1 MIPVRLE
8 FSAFGPF
15 PEKQV
20 VDFTKFDDDRLFLIT
35 GPTGSGKTTI
45 FDALTF
51 SLYGE
56 ASGSLREK
64 TTLKSDFVGENGLC
78 YASFTFLIHGTQY
91 TVRRMPQQRCP
102 KQRGQG
108 YKDQP
113 ADAVLS
119 DENGVICTHIGPVNQ
134 KIEELIG
141 LNSEQFH
148 KIVLLP
154 QGEFRRF
161 LSDKSDAKQEI
172 LRHIFS
178 TDTLRIFTE
187 RLKENVSSLT
197 AEYQDILSQCSAFL
211 HTIQADSDCM
221 LSRLTASDTPDFRAI
236 LTALTEQNEK
246 DAQHLKQTKNQFM
259 QASAAY
265 DSINLDLAK
274 TENTLLAQCRKARD
288 EFKEMERHNAEWAE
302 RRKLLEALEKAEPVA
317 QKEQEYKELEH
328 EIISLTQ
335 SIEKAKCALALKNNA
350 FISAHA
356 EYEDAKKNADS
367 AAEKNKQIPILEA
380 QLKKYKELEMKEK
393 ECADLKEQLK
403 KQERIQKTLSSA
415 MLWFTAKEALDAVLK
430 KKQTSERFFDTLHAY
445 QSACVAAAA
454 SANDAAAAL
463 SHYIAAQAPFL
474 AEKLRDHEPCPV
486 CGSTI
491 HPAPAR
497 HGSALG
503 SKVQYERL
511 KQAETEAVRKR
522 ERLFQELSQY
532 LSDENAGKDPLTCTA
547 SEEKIYRALCKE
559 YTDRRQELSSFQ
571 ISKTLQALSFD
582 ELRTQADGCSQEC
595 QQMQGRLSAVIE
607 QQALLAAELPDN
619 MTAPVLADRI
629 LLLKQ
634 QNENALKDLQKA
646 VDTLHDARLS
656 VVRTQEQLEI
666 FTKQLEEKRVL
677 FKRKESDFMQ
687 LMQEASIT
695 EKKYR
700 SLLSFLPEL
709 PNRREALQRY
719 KIEYRTKRNALQ
731 RLEEQTADLKE
742 HDLNQMTKRK
752 QDAQDVRDALQKE
765 YNRNAQRLHANQAAA
780 ESLTACIKEE
790 ETKRRSLEQARFLYE
805 VARGDYSGK
814 VNFERYVLAYYF
826 ENVIRTANL
835 RLEQITNSRYT
846 LVRRSQSK
854 GNRTAGLDLDIFD
867 AYTGI
872 SRNVDTLSGGE
883 SFKVALSLAL
893 GLADT
898 ISESSGGIELNTM
911 LIDEGFGSLDSES
924 LDAAIN
930 CLYSLRADGRYIGI
944 ISHVNEL
951 KERIPQ
957 QIRVIP
963 GINGSTI
970 EEDAL

>member
-317 QKEQEYKELEH
+317 QKEQE
-328 EIISLTQ
+328 
-335 SIEKAKCALALKNNA
+335 
-350 FISAHA
+350 
-356 EYEDAKKNADS
+356 
-367 AAEKNKQIPILEA
+367 
-380 QLKKYKELEMKEK
+380 
-393 ECADLKEQLK
+393 
-403 KQERIQKTLSSA
+403 
-415 MLWFTAKEALDAVLK
+415 
-430 KKQTSERFFDTLHAY
+430 
-445 QSACVAAAA
+445 
-454 SANDAAAAL
+454 
-463 SHYIAAQAPFL
+463 
-474 AEKLRDHEPCPV
+474 
-486 CGSTI
+486 
-491 HPAPAR
+491 
-497 HGSALG
+497 
-503 SKVQYERL
+503 
-511 KQAETEAVRKR
+511 
-522 ERLFQELSQY
+522 
-532 LSDENAGKDPLTCTA
+532 
-547 SEEKIYRALCKE
+547 
-559 YTDRRQELSSFQ
+559 
-571 ISKTLQALSFD
+571 
-582 ELRTQADGCSQEC
+582 
-595 QQMQGRLSAVIE
+595 
-607 QQALLAAELPDN
+607 
-619 MTAPVLADRI
+619 
-629 LLLKQ
+629 
-634 QNENALKDLQKA
+634 
-646 VDTLHDARLS
+646 
-656 VVRTQEQLEI
+656 
-666 FTKQLEEKRVL
+666 
-677 FKRKESDFMQ
+677 
-687 LMQEASIT
+687 
-695 EKKYR
+695 
-700 SLLSFLPEL
+700 
-709 PNRREALQRY
+709 
-719 KIEYRTKRNALQ
+719 
-731 RLEEQTADLKE
+731 
-742 HDLNQMTKRK
+742 
-752 QDAQDVRDALQKE
+752 
-765 YNRNAQRLHANQAAA
+765 
-780 ESLTACIKEE
+780 
-790 ETKRRSLEQARFLYE
+790 
-805 VARGDYSGK
+805 
-814 VNFERYVLAYYF
+814 
-826 ENVIRTANL
+826 
-835 RLEQITNSRYT
+835 
-846 LVRRSQSK
+846 
-854 GNRTAGLDLDIFD
+854 
-867 AYTGI
+867 
-872 SRNVDTLSGGE
+872 
-883 SFKVALSLAL
+883 
-893 GLADT
+893 
-898 ISESSGGIELNTM
+898 
-911 LIDEGFGSLDSES
+911 
-924 LDAAIN
+924 
-930 CLYSLRADGRYIGI
+930 
-944 ISHVNEL
+944 
-951 KERIPQ
+951 
-957 QIRVIP
+957 
-963 GINGSTI
+963 
-970 EEDAL
+970 